1 METKNLDDFKDAI
14 RERLDNSQ
22 DAVVNESAVTKE
34 LVVDLMAELGLVS
47 NRTKYKP
54 QKRYLP

>member
-1 METKNLDDFKDAI
+1 MDTKNLDNFKGEI
-14 RERLDNSQ
+14 QERLNNEH

-34 LVVDLMAELGLVS
+34 LVVDLMMELGLVGD
-47 NRTKYKP
+47 RTKYKP